1 MCVLDYALLTVTHRV
16 GLYLSREP
24 IVDAQ
29 FASATLDSRLSTFRK
44 NYYLCAM
51 TETSP
56 LNKVRLI
63 DLPKICDPRGNL
75 SFVEGGRHV
84 PFSIQRVFYIYD
96 VPGGETRGGHAH
108 RQCQIVLIAVA
119 GSLSVRLTDG
129 KDELLFHLDRSNRG
143 LLIPPACGRSW
154 RTSPPAP
161 SSSPSPRSGTRRRT
175 ISATMTTIAGTRPSS
190 SEYDSVSGYAARQCP
205 VRGRDDRGAAACR

>member
-1 MCVLDYALLTVTHRV
+1 
-16 GLYLSREP
+16 
-24 IVDAQ
+24 
-29 FASATLDSRLSTFRK
+29 
-44 NYYLCAM
+44 M

-143 LLIPPACGRSW
+143 LLIPLGVW
-154 RTSPPAP
+154 KVMENFTT
-161 SSSPSPRSGTRRRT
+161 GTVIVALASQRYEEEDYIRDYDDYCRY
-175 ISATMTTIAGTRPSS
+175 SAEQFGI
-190 SEYDSVSGYAARQCP
+190 
-205 VRGRDDRGAAACR
+205 